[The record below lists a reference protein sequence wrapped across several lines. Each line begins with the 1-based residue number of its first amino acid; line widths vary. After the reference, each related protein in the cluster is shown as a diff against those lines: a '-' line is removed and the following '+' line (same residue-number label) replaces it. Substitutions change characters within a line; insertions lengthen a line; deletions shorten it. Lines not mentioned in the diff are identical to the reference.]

1 MTQAHDGL
9 WGTVTPPGCHLQC
22 RDSAVRF
29 DAACPTPGS
38 AVPCACSYV
47 GSDALR
53 VDSLEEQFREA
64 FVSINHLLPDDKVTA
79 LHHSVYVR

>member
-1 MTQAHDGL
+1 MIPACCDSGTL
-9 WGTVTPPGCHLQC
+9 TVWGRSDAPDVTRGSACGPPH
-22 RDSAVRF
+22 
-29 DAACPTPGS
+29 AAS

-53 VDSLEEQFREA
+53 VDWLEVQFREA

-79 LHHSVYVR
+79 LQHSVYVR